1 MISKLDSILPLT
13 NISMNVSLKKNI
25 SLKMKM
31 PKNLMIVKAPK
42 SIGKMERMSQK
53 EFRRKSKKIRKQ
65 AKLGM

>member
-1 MISKLDSILPLT
+1 
-13 NISMNVSLKKNI
+13 
-25 SLKMKM
+25 
-31 PKNLMIVKAPK
+31 MIVKAPK